1 MFVGLMFV
9 LFQPLAA
16 MGTRAHTAAVNKHLS
31 VGQNAL
37 SFISHAPP
45 DTFCVCVRLIL
56 LVALCLFCFSFIH
69 IFICVRDEGDSNIR
83 VLLK

>member
-9 LFQPLAA
+9 LFPPLAA

-45 DTFCVCVRLIL
+45 DTFCVCKTHFTGRSLPL
-56 LVALCLFCFSFIH
+56 LLLFHPHIYLCQ
-69 IFICVRDEGDSNIR
+69 R
-83 VLLK
+83 